1 MGSCITRVV
10 HDTHGV
16 CTISPLHPG
25 FESVTNSLSWCLM
38 YLVTYPNIQK
48 RIQAELGELTSP
60 ILWGWDL

>member
-1 MGSCITRVV
+1 
-10 HDTHGV
+10 
-16 CTISPLHPG
+16 
-25 FESVTNSLSWCLM
+25 M